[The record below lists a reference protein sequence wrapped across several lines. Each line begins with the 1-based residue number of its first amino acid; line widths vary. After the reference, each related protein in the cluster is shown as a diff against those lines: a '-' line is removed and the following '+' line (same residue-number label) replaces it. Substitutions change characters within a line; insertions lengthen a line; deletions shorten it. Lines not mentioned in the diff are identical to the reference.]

1 MAHFAK
7 INSSNIVVEVIV
19 VNDNELLVDGTES
32 EAQGIN
38 FLNNTYKVDNVNWKQ
53 TSYNTHSGVHS
64 EGGTPLRKNYAGI
77 GYTYD
82 ASKDA
87 FIPPKP
93 YASWTLDNDTCIW
106 EAPVAYPDDG
116 EKYVW
121 SEDDTNWVSDSN
133 FE

>member
-7 INSSNIVVEVIV
+7 INTDNIVVEVIV

-38 FLNNTYKVDNVNWKQ
+38 FLNSLFNTRLNWKQ
-53 TSYNTHSGVHS
+53 TSYNTAANSHKL
-64 EGGTPLRKNYAGI
+64 GGTPLRKNYAGM

-82 ASKDA
+82 ADKDA
-87 FIPPKP
+87 FIASKP

-116 EKYVW
+116 EKYIW
-121 SEDDTNWVSDSN
+121 SENDTNWVSDSN

>member
-1 MAHFAK
+1 M
-7 INSSNIVVEVIV
+7 VEVIV

-38 FLNNTYKVDNVNWKQ
+38 FLNSLLNTKFNWNQ
-53 TSYNTHSGVHS
+53 TSYNTAANSHKL
-64 EGGTPLRKNYAGI
+64 GGTPLRKNYAGM

-82 ASKDA
+82 ADKDA
-87 FIPPKP
+87 FIAPKP

>member
-7 INSSNIVVEVIV
+7 INTDNIVVEVIV

-38 FLNNTYKVDNVNWKQ
+38 FLNSLFNTKFNWKQ
-53 TSYNTHSGVHS
+53 TSYNTAANSHKL
-64 EGGTPLRKNYAGI
+64 GGTPLRKNYAGM

-82 ASKDA
+82 ADKDA
-87 FIPPKP
+87 FIAPKP